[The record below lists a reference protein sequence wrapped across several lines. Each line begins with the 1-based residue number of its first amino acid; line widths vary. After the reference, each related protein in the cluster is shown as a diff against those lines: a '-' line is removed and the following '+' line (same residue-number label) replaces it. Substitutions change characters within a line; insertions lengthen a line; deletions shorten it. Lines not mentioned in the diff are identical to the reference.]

1 MSKVGRGLI
10 EEVAVRIAGDIV
22 LANNPSQALRKWRKI
37 FKISQAE
44 LANYMKLSP
53 SVISDYETGRRK
65 SPGALVI
72 KRFVKSLI
80 EIDLQRGMPI
90 LSSLVNR
97 VIGSS
102 SLREAVLDMREFM
115 HPITIKDFC
124 EKIDAELLTGKELSD
139 EIILGYTVVDSIK
152 LVIEVPAYE
161 YIKLYG
167 YTTQRA
173 AIFTKVTYGRSPL
186 VAIKAMQAGMGG
198 LRPALVVLHG
208 PKRVDKLGLKIAM
221 KEGIPLALSKL
232 LTVDELLERLAKI
245 T

>member
-1 MSKVGRGLI
+1 MNKIGRGLI

-22 LANNPSQALRKWRKI
+22 LADNPSQALRKWRKF

-102 SLREAVLDMREFM
+102 SLREVVLDMREFM

-139 EIILGYTVVDSIK
+139 EILLGYTVVDSIK